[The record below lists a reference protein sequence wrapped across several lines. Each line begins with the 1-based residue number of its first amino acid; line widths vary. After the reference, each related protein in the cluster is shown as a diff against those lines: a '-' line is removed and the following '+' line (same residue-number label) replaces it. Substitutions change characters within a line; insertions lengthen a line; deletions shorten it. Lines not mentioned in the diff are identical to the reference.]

1 MSKVTGIISALNNY
15 SSIAPIVTKDL
26 VENAGT
32 TTMAYV
38 NAGDDTRTHETTE
51 KFVETNSASLLWY
64 GAIPF
69 IKKVFNLTAFKKA
82 KLNPDVSLEVLAK
95 DKTSQNVDDII
106 KKIDN
111 GELPSKMKITK
122 GFFKKTTEIVDTKQV
137 LLNVKN
143 NAKKFKHL
151 HVARLITSTLI
162 PTLLS
167 AIALPKAIIALTE
180 YNVQRNLKKKQETE
194 ARKHQLV
201 PKQVAFSGIQDR
213 LVSKAALAQKSL
225 LADMVAVDLAI
236 SGSRVYYA
244 NKREQEA
251 LQGRKTNAPYAAALE
266 KAIREGGFLYLI
278 YFGGNHIKGFIDK
291 LTKNKFDP
299 IVLEDKNFIKNLS
312 DNKLKVNPIK
322 NMSEK
327 EALDY
332 IDKNINNESEI
343 FVDYAKKMKLIK
355 TVENEN
361 GKTFRN
367 PIKFLNVENLSK
379 VFDDMIESGNDFLK
393 NGASDLEKYIKKKA
407 MIKRVGVIGNL
418 AVSSFAVCYLLPKA
432 MYAFR
437 KWYTGSNEEPGI
449 AHVIEKASIQNK

>member
-15 SSIAPIVTKDL
+15 SSITPIVTKDL
-26 VENAGT
+26 VENVGT

-38 NAGDDTRTHETTE
+38 NAGESTRTYETTE

-69 IKKVFNLTAFKKA
+69 IKKAFDLTVFKKA
-82 KLNPDVSLEVLAK
+82 NLNPNVSLEALTQG
-95 DKTSQNVDDII
+95 KTVQNVDDII
-106 KKIDN
+106 KKIDS
-111 GELPSKMKITK
+111 GELPQKMKVTK
-122 GFFKKTTEIVDTKQV
+122 GFFKKTTELVDTKQV

-143 NAKKFKHL
+143 NSKTFKKL

-180 YNVQRNLKKKQETE
+180 YNVQRNLKKKQEAE
-194 ARKHQLV
+194 VK
-201 PKQVAFSGIQDR
+201 KQQDAAKKVSFAGIQDR
-213 LVSKAALAQKSL
+213 LISKAALAQKSL

-236 SGSRVYYA
+236 SGSRIYYA

-266 KAIREGGFLYLI
+266 KALREGGFLYLI

-299 IVLEDKNFIKNLS
+299 IVLEDKNFIKNLK

-327 EALDY
+327 DALAY
-332 IDKNINNESEI
+332 IDKNINNEGEI
-343 FVDYAKKMKLIK
+343 FIDYAKKMKLIK

-361 GKTFRN
+361 SKTFRN
-367 PIKFLNVENLSK
+367 PIKYLNVENLSK
-379 VFDDMIESGNDFLK
+379 TFDEMVESANDFLK
-393 NGASDLEKYIKKKA
+393 NGAGDLDKYVKKKA
-407 MIKRVGVIGNL
+407 TIKRIGVIGNL
-418 AVSSFAVCYLLPKA
+418 ALSSFAVCYLLPKA
-432 MYAFR
+432 MYSFR

-449 AHVIEKASIQNK
+449 THVIEKANLKNK